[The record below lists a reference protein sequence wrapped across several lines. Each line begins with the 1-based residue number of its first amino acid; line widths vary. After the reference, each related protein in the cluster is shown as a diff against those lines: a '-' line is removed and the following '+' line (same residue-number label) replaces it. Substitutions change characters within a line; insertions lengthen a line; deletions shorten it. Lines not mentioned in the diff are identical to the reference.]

1 MKNIKKLIA
10 AAAAVV
16 LASTAGCSA
25 PGALTIGSG
34 TKTALTIDGYEIPA
48 GIFIFNEIYAY
59 NDAVS
64 RIYSESGQY
73 PTVKDMEKASIDSK
87 DSVDWIQDKAT
98 EYCKDFVAAEKEFD
112 KIGGKLTDEELNEI
126 DESVE
131 AALENKLL
139 TENGIGEESIRK
151 MVTNG
156 YKIDHI
162 FEHYFGIGAENG
174 CTEDELKEYFVEN
187 TARIKSI
194 SVKLT
199 DSEGKALGDD
209 EKHKLENKIKE
220 WVSAI
225 NSESSELDKMHKMDD
240 IQKEYTEFAAQ
251 LTATGTVTT
260 TTTTT
265 TTTTAPASSN
275 GTATTTTTNPYANER
290 TVTKYTTTTAPI
302 GEATVVTTEAETE
315 AQKNEK
321 KLNDMIFNDL
331 KTNEAISYEYS
342 DSLIYIILKGDIK
355 VRMTDDDLWSEDII
369 DGTLQKRYGQDYK
382 DMMESFSKTFSVDKN
397 QRAYRRYDPFE
408 LDLEAGSDS

>member
-64 RIYSESGQY
+64 QIYSESGQY
-73 PTVKDMEKASIDSK
+73 PTVKDVEKASIDSK

-98 EYCKDFVAAEKEFD
+98 EYCMDFVAAEKEFD
-112 KIGGKLTDEELNEI
+112 KIGGKLTDEELKEI

-151 MVTNG
+151 MVANG

-162 FEHYFGIGAENG
+162 FEHYFGIDKENG
-174 CTEDELKEYFVEN
+174 CSEDELKEYFVEN
-187 TARIKSI
+187 TARIKSVA
-194 SVKLT
+194 VKLT

-209 EKHKLENKIKE
+209 ERHKLDSKIKE
-220 WVSAI
+220 WVSEI
-225 NSESSELDKMHKMDD
+225 NSESSELDKMHKMDE

-251 LTATGTVTT
+251 LTATGTETT

-265 TTTTAPASSN
+265 TTTTVTSSDA
-275 GTATTTTTNPYANER
+275 TATTTTTNPYANER
-290 TVTKYTTTTAPI
+290 TVTKYTTTTAPV
-302 GEATVVTTEAETE
+302 GEAAVVTTAAETD
-315 AQKNEK
+315 AQKNERM
-321 KLNDMIFNDL
+321 LNEKIFNDMKL
-331 KTNEAISYEYS
+331 NEAISYEYS
-342 DSLIYIILKGDIK
+342 DSLMYIILKGDIK
-355 VRMTDDDLWSEDII
+355 VRMTDDDLWSEDVI
-369 DGTLQKRYGQDYK
+369 DSTLQKRYGQDYQ
-382 DMMESFSKTFSVDKN
+382 DMMKSFSKTFSVDKN
-397 QRAYRRYDPFE
+397 QRAFRRYDPFK
-408 LDLEAGSDS
+408 LDLEAGSN